1 MTEEQALKLFKGL
14 ADRSRLQILKSL
26 LEEDMYVERLAQRLE
41 LTPATVSF
49 HLKKLMDAGAVS
61 SRREQYYTMYS
72 INKEVFQCR
81 ILDILGEK
89 SSDAQRQQER
99 EARYRQRV
107 LDSFFEYGRLK
118 AIPAQRKKERICLE
132 EIAKELELG
141 RPYPERELNQ
151 VLLRFHQD
159 YCTLRRDMISE
170 GILRREEGL
179 YTRLVEGGEGPLEK

>member
-49 HLKKLMDAGAVS
+49 HLKKLMDAGGVS

-179 YTRLVEGGEGPLEK
+179 YTRLV

>member
-49 HLKKLMDAGAVS
+49 HLKMLMDAGAVS

-118 AIPAQRKKERICLE
+118 SIPAQRKKERICLE

-170 GILRREEGL
+170 GILRREDGL
-179 YTRLVEGGEGPLEK
+179 YTRFV

>member
-1 MTEEQALKLFKGL
+1 MINIK
-14 ADRSRLQILKSL
+14 
-26 LEEDMYVERLAQRLE
+26 
-41 LTPATVSF
+41 
-49 HLKKLMDAGAVS
+49 LKKLMDAGAVS

-81 ILDILGEK
+81 ILDILREK

-179 YTRLVEGGEGPLEK
+179 YTRLV

>member
-1 MTEEQALKLFKGL
+1 MIKIK
-14 ADRSRLQILKSL
+14 
-26 LEEDMYVERLAQRLE
+26 
-41 LTPATVSF
+41 
-49 HLKKLMDAGAVS
+49 LKKLMDAGAVS

-179 YTRLVEGGEGPLEK
+179 YTRFV

>member
-118 AIPAQRKKERICLE
+118 AIPAQRKKERLCLE

-170 GILRREEGL
+170 GILCREEGL
-179 YTRLVEGGEGPLEK
+179 YTRLV

>member
-1 MTEEQALKLFKGL
+1 MTEEQELKLFKGL

-179 YTRLVEGGEGPLEK
+179 YTRLV

>member
-151 VLLRFHQD
+151 VLLRFHKD

-179 YTRLVEGGEGPLEK
+179 YTRFV

>member
-61 SRREQYYTMYS
+61 SRREQYYTLYS

-179 YTRLVEGGEGPLEK
+179 YTRLV

>member
-118 AIPAQRKKERICLE
+118 SIPAQRKKERICLE

-170 GILRREEGL
+170 GILRREDGL
-179 YTRLVEGGEGPLEK
+179 YTRLV

>member
-1 MTEEQALKLFKGL
+1 MLG
-14 ADRSRLQILKSL
+14 
-26 LEEDMYVERLAQRLE
+26 
-41 LTPATVSF
+41 VSF
-49 HLKKLMDAGAVS
+49 TRENTLINIKLKKLMDAGAVS

-107 LDSFFEYGRLK
+107 LDGFFEYGRLK
-118 AIPAQRKKERICLE
+118 SIPAQRKKERICLE

-141 RPYPERELNQ
+141 RPYPSGSSTRCCCAST
-151 VLLRFHQD
+151 RTTAP
-159 YCTLRRDMISE
+159 CA
-170 GILRREEGL
+170 GI
-179 YTRLVEGGEGPLEK
+179 

>member
-151 VLLRFHQD
+151 VLLRFHQ
-159 YCTLRRDMISE
+159 TTVLRRDMISE

-179 YTRLVEGGEGPLEK
+179 YTRLV

>member
-1 MTEEQALKLFKGL
+1 
-14 ADRSRLQILKSL
+14 
-26 LEEDMYVERLAQRLE
+26 MYVERLAQRLE

-118 AIPAQRKKERICLE
+118 SIPAQRKKERICLE

-179 YTRLVEGGEGPLEK
+179 YTRLV

>member
-118 AIPAQRKKERICLE
+118 AIPAQRKKECICLE

-179 YTRLVEGGEGPLEK
+179 YTRFV

>member
-1 MTEEQALKLFKGL
+1 MIKIK
-14 ADRSRLQILKSL
+14 
-26 LEEDMYVERLAQRLE
+26 
-41 LTPATVSF
+41 
-49 HLKKLMDAGAVS
+49 LKKLMDAGAVS

-118 AIPAQRKKERICLE
+118 SIPAQRKKERICLE

-179 YTRLVEGGEGPLEK
+179 YTRLV

>member
-118 AIPAQRKKERICLE
+118 SIPAQRKKERICLE

-170 GILRREEGL
+170 GILRREAGL
-179 YTRLVEGGEGPLEK
+179 YTRLV

>member
-26 LEEDMYVERLAQRLE
+26 LEEDLYVERLAQRLE

-118 AIPAQRKKERICLE
+118 SIPAQRKKERICLE

-179 YTRLVEGGEGPLEK
+179 YTRLV

>member
-49 HLKKLMDAGAVS
+49 HLKKLMDAGTVS

-118 AIPAQRKKERICLE
+118 SIPAQRKKERICLE

-179 YTRLVEGGEGPLEK
+179 YTRLV

>member
-107 LDSFFEYGRLK
+107 LDSFFEYGSLK

-170 GILRREEGL
+170 GILCREEGL
-179 YTRLVEGGEGPLEK
+179 YTRLV

>member
-99 EARYRQRV
+99 ETRYRQRV

-118 AIPAQRKKERICLE
+118 SIPAQRKKERICLE

-179 YTRLVEGGEGPLEK
+179 YTRFV

>member
-49 HLKKLMDAGAVS
+49 HLKKLMEAGAVS

-179 YTRLVEGGEGPLEK
+179 YTRFV

>member
-118 AIPAQRKKERICLE
+118 SIPAQRKKERICLE
-132 EIAKELELG
+132 EIAKDLELG

-179 YTRLVEGGEGPLEK
+179 YTRLV

>member
-118 AIPAQRKKERICLE
+118 SIPAQRKKERICLE

-151 VLLRFHQD
+151 VLLHFHQD

-179 YTRLVEGGEGPLEK
+179 YTRFV

>member
-1 MTEEQALKLFKGL
+1 MNQGQRALFLSITTGQGHNATAKAVKAYLETKG
-14 ADRSRLQILKSL
+14 
-26 LEEDMYVERLAQRLE
+26 V
-41 LTPATVSF
+41 
-49 HLKKLMDAGAVS
+49 
-61 SRREQYYTMYS
+61 
-72 INKEVFQCR
+72 QCR

-179 YTRLVEGGEGPLEK
+179 YTRLV

>member
-118 AIPAQRKKERICLE
+118 SIPAQRKKERICLE

-179 YTRLVEGGEGPLEK
+179 YTRFI

>member
-49 HLKKLMDAGAVS
+49 HLKTMMDAGAVS

-118 AIPAQRKKERICLE
+118 SIPAQRKKERICLE

-179 YTRLVEGGEGPLEK
+179 YTRLV

>member
-118 AIPAQRKKERICLE
+118 SIPAQRKKERICLE

-141 RPYPERELNQ
+141 RPYPEQELNQ

-170 GILRREEGL
+170 GILRREGGV
-179 YTRLVEGGEGPLEK
+179 YTRLL

>member
-1 MTEEQALKLFKGL
+1 MLG
-14 ADRSRLQILKSL
+14 
-26 LEEDMYVERLAQRLE
+26 
-41 LTPATVSF
+41 VSF
-49 HLKKLMDAGAVS
+49 TRENTLINIKLKKLMDAGAVS

-72 INKEVFQCR
+72 INKGVFQCR

-118 AIPAQRKKERICLE
+118 SIPAQRKKERICLE

-179 YTRLVEGGEGPLEK
+179 YTRFV

>member
-118 AIPAQRKKERICLE
+118 SIPAQRKKERICLE
-132 EIAKELELG
+132 EIAKELELD

-170 GILRREEGL
+170 GILHREEGL
-179 YTRLVEGGEGPLEK
+179 YTRFV

>member
-118 AIPAQRKKERICLE
+118 SIPAQRKKERICLE

-179 YTRLVEGGEGPLEK
+179 YTRLI

>member
-118 AIPAQRKKERICLE
+118 SIPAQRKKERICLE

-141 RPYPERELNQ
+141 RPYSERELNQ
-151 VLLRFHQD
+151 VLLRLHQD

-179 YTRLVEGGEGPLEK
+179 YTRLV

>member
-1 MTEEQALKLFKGL
+1 MINSK
-14 ADRSRLQILKSL
+14 
-26 LEEDMYVERLAQRLE
+26 
-41 LTPATVSF
+41 
-49 HLKKLMDAGAVS
+49 LKKLMDAGAVS

-118 AIPAQRKKERICLE
+118 SIPAQRKKERICLE

-179 YTRLVEGGEGPLEK
+179 YTRLV

>member
-1 MTEEQALKLFKGL
+1 M

-118 AIPAQRKKERICLE
+118 SIPAQRKKERICLE

-170 GILRREEGL
+170 GILRREDGL
-179 YTRLVEGGEGPLEK
+179 YTRFV

>member
-1 MTEEQALKLFKGL
+1 MINIK
-14 ADRSRLQILKSL
+14 
-26 LEEDMYVERLAQRLE
+26 
-41 LTPATVSF
+41 
-49 HLKKLMDAGAVS
+49 LKKLMDAGAVS

-118 AIPAQRKKERICLE
+118 SIPAQRKKERICLE

-179 YTRLVEGGEGPLEK
+179 YTRFV

>member
-49 HLKKLMDAGAVS
+49 HLKKLMDAGAVT

-118 AIPAQRKKERICLE
+118 SIPAQRKKERICLE

-179 YTRLVEGGEGPLEK
+179 YTRFV

>member
-118 AIPAQRKKERICLE
+118 SIPAQRKKERICLE

-170 GILRREEGL
+170 DILRREEGL
-179 YTRLVEGGEGPLEK
+179 YTRFV

>member
-41 LTPATVSF
+41 LTHATVSF

-118 AIPAQRKKERICLE
+118 SIPAQRKKERICLE

-179 YTRLVEGGEGPLEK
+179 YTRLV

>member
-41 LTPATVSF
+41 LAPATVSF

-118 AIPAQRKKERICLE
+118 SIPAQRKKERICLE

-179 YTRLVEGGEGPLEK
+179 YTRLV

>member
-49 HLKKLMDAGAVS
+49 HLKKLMEAGAVS

-99 EARYRQRV
+99 EACYRQRV

-141 RPYPERELNQ
+141 RPYPEREINQ

-179 YTRLVEGGEGPLEK
+179 YTRFV